1 MAARAGGDERL
12 LVGTET
18 SDDAGVYLLDEKTA
32 LVQTV
37 DVITPIVDDPFD
49 FGFIAAVNALSDVY
63 AMGGTP
69 LTAMTFLA
77 FDPCALDLEGARAIL
92 DGALAA
98 LEEAQCILVGGH
110 TVQDP
115 EIKFGLAV
123 TGTVAPDGILT
134 NAGAGEGDLI
144 YLTKPL
150 GTGIASTALKGE
162 MAPDALIEEATGWM
176 KMLNRDAAAAAREA
190 GASAMTD
197 VTGFGLLGH
206 LAEMCRG
213 SGLGVELELA
223 SVPLM
228 EGVEEMA
235 GMGMVPEGAY
245 ANRDHL
251 VDFTLYEGKRPD
263 DLLPLFDPQTSGGL
277 VVAVPDDRGKAVE
290 GLWKNRELFFSR
302 IGRFI
307 VKSPS
312 IWIRY

>member
-1 MAARAGGDERL
+1 LTARAGGDERL

-98 LEEAQCILVGGH
+98 LEEAQCTLVGGH

-150 GTGIASTALKGE
+150 GTGIASTALKG
-162 MAPDALIEEATGWM
+162 G
-176 KMLNRDAAAAAREA
+176 
-190 GASAMTD
+190 
-197 VTGFGLLGH
+197 
-206 LAEMCRG
+206 
-213 SGLGVELELA
+213 
-223 SVPLM
+223 
-228 EGVEEMA
+228 
-235 GMGMVPEGAY
+235 
-245 ANRDHL
+245 
-251 VDFTLYEGKRPD
+251 
-263 DLLPLFDPQTSGGL
+263 
-277 VVAVPDDRGKAVE
+277 
-290 GLWKNRELFFSR
+290 
-302 IGRFI
+302 
-307 VKSPS
+307 
-312 IWIRY
+312 

>member
-1 MAARAGGDERL
+1 
-12 LVGTET
+12 
-18 SDDAGVYLLDEKTA
+18 
-32 LVQTV
+32 
-37 DVITPIVDDPFD
+37 
-49 FGFIAAVNALSDVY
+49 
-63 AMGGTP
+63 
-69 LTAMTFLA
+69 
-77 FDPCALDLEGARAIL
+77 
-92 DGALAA
+92 
-98 LEEAQCILVGGH
+98 
-110 TVQDP
+110 
-115 EIKFGLAV
+115 
-123 TGTVAPDGILT
+123 
-134 NAGAGEGDLI
+134 
-144 YLTKPL
+144 
-150 GTGIASTALKGE
+150 
-162 MAPDALIEEATGWM
+162 M

-228 EGVEEMA
+228 VGVEEMA